1 MDKNLLEFLGRALLN
16 AAQSQKQLE
25 DMNKIIGENFAVDNP
40 FLKSFLKSI
49 GWQSKEKMK
58 AEDVVEI
65 TEKLSAAYMEFIK
78 NYLMLFDIVPKDKHL
93 SLIKE
98 NEELKAKV
106 AQLEKIINSHKNTSD
121 KDTYHPEVI
130 MDNLTQIMSNQ
141 TQQFQEL
148 MKQLN
153 QSYKRV
159 ANTKKKQ

>member
-1 MDKNLLEFLGRALLN
+1 MDKNLLEFLGRALLS

-25 DMNKIIGENFAVDNP
+25 DMNKIIGENFAADNP
-40 FLKSFLKSI
+40 FLKSFFKSI
-49 GWQSKEKMK
+49 GWQSQEKMK
-58 AEDVVEI
+58 AEDVVEV

-78 NYLMLFDIVPKDKHL
+78 NYLMMFDVVPKDKHL

-153 QSYKRV
+153 QSYKRAASV
-159 ANTKKKQ
+159 KKK